1 MTMPQ
6 IRMDWTVNISNLFA
20 VASFLGMMAFA
31 WFQMRE
37 DVKILQYQYVAVD
50 KKVEE
55 IKEAQKSNR
64 DELKK
69 ELLDFRNEVTSR
81 IVKK

>member
-6 IRMDWTVNISNLFA
+6 IRMDWTVNISNLIA
-20 VASFLGMMAFA
+20 VASFLGMMTYA
-31 WFQMRE
+31 WFTMRE
-37 DVKILQYQYVAVD
+37 DVHMLQYQYVVVD

-64 DELKK
+64 DELKR

-81 IVKK
+81 IKH